1 MMQSVA
7 GPSLLTS
14 VPTIEEVLHDHASEL
29 GHDFIAYR
37 NHAYR
42 VVNLC
47 AAIVKDRADLE
58 KIAVAAVF
66 HDLGIWTNKTFD
78 YIAPSVALAREYLA
92 AHGRAAWIPEIERM
106 IADHH
111 KITPSHANHDS
122 LVEPFRRAD
131 WIDVTRGLRTFGL
144 PRPFDPVGARWLA
157 ERRVS
162 LAPGAVDSR
171 KIPQASADA
180 VADGQTVTAT
190 GSGPDADR
198 AARKHPYRRPCSRS
212 CRRRT
217 ASDNASA
224 NAPISAE

>member
-14 VPTIEEVLHDHASEL
+14 VPTIDEVLHDHASEL
-29 GHDFIAYR
+29 GDDFTAYR

-47 AAIVKDRADLE
+47 AAIVKDHVDLE

-78 YIAPSVALAREYLA
+78 YIAPSVALARGYLA
-92 AHGRAAWIPEIERM
+92 AHGRAVWIAEIERM

-111 KITPSHANHDS
+111 KITPSHADHGS

-144 PRPFDPVGARWLA
+144 PRPLIRSVLA
-157 ERRVS
+157 SWPSAGFHSRLVQLTLERFR
-162 LAPGAVDSR
+162 
-171 KIPQASADA
+171 
-180 VADGQTVTAT
+180 T
-190 GSGPDADR
+190 
-198 AARKHPYRRPCSRS
+198 HPLTPL
-212 CRRRT
+212 
-217 ASDNASA
+217 
-224 NAPISAE
+224 PMVKL